1 MGLSLSPNSIS
12 TLMKFCAFT
21 FFLAACLNLAHAQQT
36 CLVSDNG
43 SEIEQVY
50 ISLVSSSSTSETT
63 ALSCDL
69 IRINH
74 PIAKH
79 FYDKL
84 GCNACLIWFHL
95 NDFNISTWKVPTQFT
110 DSQLLRKAAE
120 FKSSFDSAII
130 ESPGFLNPQESL
142 NDAWEKL
149 NQMAMSDSLLGQRTL
164 MVSEGVFEFDSSDE
178 VMQKFGNQVK
188 DGFDKSLHQVFEID
202 WNWRRA
208 YKAYLEE
215 ELSTCGLENCTT
227 QVRVADYSSAFSVC
241 QDLDSAQ
248 CIDRLKSSTSKWIQ
262 NQFSVVRCTDSGPIL
277 RANAHSE
284 ASASLVEFYCGG
296 QTELSRAK
304 TWGGNVLVTDDIAF
318 IGRDELEFYR
328 DDANKNDIEFLGLT
342 TSTNTVDNVTS
353 KLKEELGLGNRN
365 IVWVGTEALKP
376 TYRDG
381 RTGHQPIFDL
391 DMFLAIAPPR
401 DSQQIVLTTKL
412 VPYSTTGR
420 LTNAQKNILGDL
432 NKWLE
437 KCYDSLRVEMG
448 KLGVN
453 LTMINI
459 PTPVEMVGGAI
470 TVYYPLV
477 NGLFE
482 NVGDSSNFYMPALLS
497 SDLQI
502 NSIINTAKS
511 DLGKHKINVIP
522 IYRSMD
528 GSSGVHCKV
537 KVVKRK

>member
-1 MGLSLSPNSIS
+1 
-12 TLMKFCAFT
+12 MKFCAFS
-21 FFLAACLNLAHAQQT
+21 FFLVAYLNVAYAQQT

-43 SEIEQVY
+43 SKIEQVY
-50 ISLVSSSSTSETT
+50 ISLVSTSSTSDTT
-63 ALSCDL
+63 ALTCNL
-69 IRINH
+69 IKINH
-74 PIAKH
+74 PIANH
-79 FYDKL
+79 FFDSL

-95 NDFNISTWKVPTQFT
+95 NDFSISTWEVPTQFT
-110 DSQLLRKAAE
+110 GSPLLRKAAK
-120 FKSSFDSAII
+120 FKSSFDRAII

-149 NQMAMSDSLLGQRTL
+149 NKLAMSDSMLDQRPV
-164 MVSEGVFEFDSSDE
+164 MVSEGLFVFDTSDA
-178 VMQKFGNQVK
+178 VVQKFGHQVK
-188 DGFDKSLHQVFEID
+188 NDFDKSLHQVFEID

-215 ELSTCGLENCTT
+215 ELSSCGLENCTT

-241 QDLDSAQ
+241 QGLDSTQ
-248 CIDRLKSSTSKWIQ
+248 CIERLKSSTSKWIQ
-262 NQFSVVRCTDSGPIL
+262 NQFTVVRCTNSGPIL

-296 QTELSRAK
+296 KTEPSRAK
-304 TWGGNVLVTDDIAF
+304 TWGGNILVTDDIAF
-318 IGRDELEFYR
+318 IGRDELEYYC
-328 DDANKNDIEFLGLT
+328 DDANENDIVFLGLT

-353 KLKEELGLGNRN
+353 KLKEELALGDRD
-365 IVWVGTEALKP
+365 IVWVGTDALKP
-376 TYRDG
+376 TYREG

-420 LTNAQKNILGDL
+420 LTIAQKNMLGDL

-437 KCYDSLRVEMG
+437 ECYDSLRVEMD
-448 KLGVN
+448 KRRVN

-459 PTPVEMVGGAI
+459 PTPVVMVGNTI
-470 TVYYPLV
+470 TSYYPLV

-482 NVGDSSNFYMPALLS
+482 NVGDSSNYYMPALLR

-502 NSIINTAKS
+502 NSIIYTAKS
-511 DLGKHKINVIP
+511 HLGNHKINVIP

-537 KVVKRK
+537 KVVKRQ